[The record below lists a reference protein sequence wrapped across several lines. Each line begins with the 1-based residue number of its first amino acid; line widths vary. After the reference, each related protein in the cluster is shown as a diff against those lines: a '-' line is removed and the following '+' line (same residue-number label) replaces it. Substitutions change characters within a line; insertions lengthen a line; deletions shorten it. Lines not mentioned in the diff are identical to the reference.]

1 NEPLEPS
8 KLKPDLVFSLS
19 PAIASDMYDVHL
31 VLEAKGRMTVTAA
44 YDKHLGQLADYAL
57 ELKTL
62 QPMRKF
68 VPMLFLYGRQ
78 LDLVTFVHDGYY
90 RTKIGVVLYE
100 DEGDREMYSG
110 EVCNTLRDLWFILT
124 LPVNEFGQF
133 INSLSMPD
141 FARLDTATQP
151 ALLTPKQIWRG
162 SDLKNVVRIKRKVH
176 ITGRCTY
183 LFSANYKGKNVV
195 FKMTWLRTNRLPEG
209 AVYKVLEDNSV
220 PNIPEIYASG
230 ILVDDFCGYRL
241 EYLVIEHCGTP
252 IVDYLRGIRK
262 NGTSDSQVADCVK
275 TCVED
280 VMQTLVVALRA
291 NVLHRDI
298 SAGNI
303 AVKGGR
309 VYVIDWG
316 CAKLTDKPS
325 HAQAGYMVSRWG
337 FDSSNVVGK
346 ESEKDPFTGT
356 PLYMSIQMLFKVS
369 QRGIMNDIESL
380 FYVVLDSLSDRS
392 QDKSS
397 EDALGFVL
405 HNEANLAMV
414 RIGILG
420 ETQRYLGN
428 FGVKSVGSS
437 ALEAVIDAMRRFLF
451 FEGDLYI
458 GGQLQ
463 GIYERKV
470 DSSVTIQFMRQETLD
485 LLIEALTQ
493 QQTAQTIQTLPNSPI
508 DTATPDPSNMA
519 IGSQTSPPIWPL
531 NSEVLSASS
540 GDSGMHLNQGDSSEP
555 VKPAKCHLSR
565 PKSILAQYASKQAES
580 LDTPLQLTVKLPEKF
595 NTAAS
600 TSDAGTSKTSAAS
613 GSRKRAS
620 DESAGYEGTEQSK

>member
-1 NEPLEPS
+1 
-8 KLKPDLVFSLS
+8 
-19 PAIASDMYDVHL
+19 
-31 VLEAKGRMTVTAA
+31 
-44 YDKHLGQLADYAL
+44 
-57 ELKTL
+57 
-62 QPMRKF
+62 
-68 VPMLFLYGRQ
+68 MLFLYGRQ

-90 RTKIGVVLYE
+90 RTDIGIVLYE
-100 DEGDREMYSG
+100 DEGDRDSYSG
-110 EVCNTLRDLWFILT
+110 EVCYTLRDLWFILT
-124 LPVNEFGQF
+124 LPVNEFGHF

-141 FARLDTATQP
+141 LAWLDTTSQP
-151 ALLTPKQIWRG
+151 ALLTPMPSLHD
-162 SDLKNVVRIKRKVH
+162 SDLKNVVRINRKVH

-230 ILVDDFCGYRL
+230 ILVDEFCGYRL
-241 EYLVIEHCGTP
+241 EYLVIENCGRP
-252 IVDYLRGIRK
+252 IVDYLRDVRK
-262 NGTSDSQVADCVK
+262 NGTSDFLVADRVK

-280 VMQTLVVALRA
+280 VMQTLVMALRA

-316 CAKLTDKPS
+316 CAKLTNRPS

-337 FDSSNVVGK
+337 FDSSNVVDK

-397 EDALGFVL
+397 ENALGFVL

-414 RIGILG
+414 RIGILCG
-420 ETQRYLGN
+420 TQRYFAN
-428 FGVKSVGSS
+428 FGVKSVDSVVKDG
-437 ALEAVIDAMRRFLF
+437 INAMHKFLF
-451 FEGDLYI
+451 FEGDHYI
-458 GGQLQ
+458 GDHLQ

-470 DSSVTIQFMRQETLD
+470 DSSVAIQFMRRDTLD
-485 LLIEALTQ
+485 LLIEALAQ
-493 QQTAQTIQTLPNSPI
+493 QQTAQTIQTSPNSPI
-508 DTATPDPSNMA
+508 DTATPDPSTMA

-531 NSEVLSASS
+531 SSEVLADSS

-555 VKPAKCHLSR
+555 VKPAKRHLSR

-600 TSDAGTSKTSAAS
+600 TGDAGTSKTSAAS

-620 DESAGYEGTEQSK
+620 DESADYEGTEQSKKSSNKRFYQ